1 MSSAGQVRPVIAE
14 RNERRLV
21 APELVGREVDL
32 ETLEAALAGTA
43 AGNGRVLLIAGD
55 AGIGKTALLRSFVA
69 RARSA
74 RAAVLVG
81 ECSETGAARPFGP
94 FVEILG
100 SALATYPRDVV
111 EKSLQSHARELV
123 RFLPERSGGRIEPS
137 GGTER
142 FQSHESFAMLFADL
156 ARSKP
161 LVLAVDDVHF
171 ADPATLELLPYLARR
186 LRDDPVLI
194 VLTHRA
200 DELHR
205 LHALRSVLAELE
217 RSPRTTVV
225 RLRPLDSAQT
235 SDMVQA
241 TLGLSHPPTS
251 EFRRALDE
259 VCEGNPFF
267 IEEVLKT
274 LAERGDLVYRNGAWQ
289 RDKDVGD
296 IAIPDS
302 VSGAVEQRVHAL
314 AADGQRA
321 LRVAAVI
328 GRRFDFDLLQQVC
341 ELPERTVLDAVT
353 AAREA
358 QLIVGIGDPRRDQFA
373 FRHALTREAVLAGLL
388 QREQRSLH
396 GAVGAELERRAGGGG
411 AAAVDALA
419 YHFDEAGDVERALRY
434 HVLAATEASRV
445 FAFTAAVSH
454 LERACTLAP
463 VDPAILAALRLQL
476 AQAARFGHE
485 FRRGL
490 EVADMARELY
500 VSLGDAVG
508 ATTALTCMA
517 NCHMGSGHFEDA
529 ARYADEAVRTGAPL
543 GGGPEL
549 TEAFRTS
556 TAVAWF
562 ERDYARVHDKGE
574 EAIRL
579 GRECGAFNDLV
590 QAMTLVGTI
599 TALEGRVD
607 EGLARIREAVAIAL
621 EKNILEAADFALIYL
636 GLALSHLGAPRLER
650 RAAFDERVRRCR
662 ERGYR
667 NDATLWTEIELAF
680 VDGDWDALF
689 ALATDPQETIW
700 SNFSALIVSFAGA
713 AREGPKGFLERATD
727 ARRRI
732 LASGLPHWASEAS
745 PTATLFWLAGDA
757 PATLEQAEV
766 LAAYAARPD
775 ASRFPYWANNRYVG
789 PVAIFALLA
798 AERLGDT
805 AAIERW
811 TALMCRGEFAHEPHT
826 FTAGRVFAHAR
837 RAARDGRLDDAL
849 TLLAEVE
856 LLLAEG
862 ELPFALTVTRLER
875 ADLLLRRGSSG
886 DRAAAGEELA
896 AAVPYWERAKAKW
909 YLAQLRRWAARR
921 KLAFPSAPVQRLARN
936 VTRGARPASPLSR
949 REREVAEL
957 VAEGMTNAEIA
968 DRLTITVRTA
978 EGHVEHIRNK
988 LGFHSRVQ
996 IGTWV
1001 AGTG

>member
-1 MSSAGQVRPVIAE
+1 MVAYPCCENALTVSSAGQVRPVIAE

-123 RFLPERSGGRIEPS
+123 RFLPERSGGPIEPS

-241 TLGLSHPPTS
+241 TLGLVHPPTS

-314 AADGQRA
+314 AADGQR
-321 LRVAAVI
+321 
-328 GRRFDFDLLQQVC
+328 
-341 ELPERTVLDAVT
+341 
-353 AAREA
+353 
-358 QLIVGIGDPRRDQFA
+358 
-373 FRHALTREAVLAGLL
+373 HALTREAVLAGLL

-396 GAVGAELERRAGGGG
+396 GAVGAELERRAGSG
-411 AAAVDALA
+411 AAAAADALA

-529 ARYADEAVRTGAPL
+529 ARYADEAVRTSAPL

-713 AREGPKGFLERATD
+713 AREGPKGFLERAKD

-921 KLAFPSAPVQRLARN
+921 KLAFPSAPVQRSARN

-996 IGTWV
+996 IGAWV